1 MNEFPQLKMFQK
13 IIFTSQN
20 TRITE
25 ITDTI
30 TKLSFYVC
38 NVMFSPILWFQLNA
52 RLLIRN

>member
-1 MNEFPQLKMFQK
+1 MNEFPQLKMLQK

-38 NVMFSPILWFQLNA
+38 DVMFSPILWFKLNA